1 VRRRHDPTTVVS
13 LALTGA
19 GLATATLVPVLALPV
34 LLAAAAVIG
43 WAGQSLKICVDTLV
57 QRDVD
62 DAFRGR
68 VFSVYDVLFNAAFV
82 VAIAVA
88 AVVVPSNGDAPVVF
102 TVLALAYLA
111 LSWAYR
117 RASVRQRA

>member
-1 VRRRHDPTTVVS
+1 
-13 LALTGA
+13 
-19 GLATATLVPVLALPV
+19 VPVLALPV

-102 TVLALAYLA
+102 TVLAVAYLA